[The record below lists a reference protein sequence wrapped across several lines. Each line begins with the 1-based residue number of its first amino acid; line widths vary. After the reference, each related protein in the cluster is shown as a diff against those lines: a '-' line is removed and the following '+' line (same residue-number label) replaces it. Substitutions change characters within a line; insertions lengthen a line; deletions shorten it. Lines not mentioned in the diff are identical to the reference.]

1 MPVDREQEAEMLQF
15 QSTVAAA
22 ADVSSFAQPARCAQ
36 CGDWIVAPLMSE
48 FVAGGEIRHHW
59 VCESCGEVSCTAVA
73 LAAE

>member
-1 MPVDREQEAEMLQF
+1 MPVDREQEAEMLQLEHG
-15 QSTVAAA
+15 TRAPANLPA
-22 ADVSSFAQPARCAQ
+22 FASPTRCTQ